1 VVASNNFKQ
10 QLKDLFEKEGL
21 KCTIEETDNGLLVVE
36 KKGRFRAELDG
47 RYWYVNHY
55 GNVDCGIEK
64 FDSDDNY
71 RHAIHNYYKTI
82 KEAEQYQQDQLKLG
96 QLKDYILELRN
107 QGFRVEFQATDI
119 TVAELIGEKFGA
131 VSLF

>member
-1 VVASNNFKQ
+1 MKNFKQ
-10 QLKDLFEKEGL
+10 QLKDLLEKEGL

-36 KKGRFRAELDG
+36 KKVRFRAELNG

-64 FDSDDNY
+64 FDADDNY

-82 KEAEQYQQDQLKLG
+82 KDAEQYQHNQLKLG
-96 QLKDYILELRN
+96 QLKDYLLELKSE
-107 QGFRVEFQATDI
+107 GFELEFKIKDVSLAAKVE
-119 TVAELIGEKFGA
+119 EKFGA